1 MPSEEAVSAE
11 ERERQKALD
20 RAVRALARR
29 DHSAA
34 ELRAKL
40 DRAGISEDAQ
50 TDAVGTLER
59 VGYVDDA
66 RYARDRAAHLAG
78 RGYGDE
84 WIRADLEA
92 NGVDRET
99 AEPALTALEPE
110 VERAGREATK
120 AGGGTRAVRTLARRG
135 FSEDTLES
143 LLAGGIA
150 DDLPEGVG

>member
-84 WIRADLEA
+84 WIRADLE
-92 NGVDRET
+92 T